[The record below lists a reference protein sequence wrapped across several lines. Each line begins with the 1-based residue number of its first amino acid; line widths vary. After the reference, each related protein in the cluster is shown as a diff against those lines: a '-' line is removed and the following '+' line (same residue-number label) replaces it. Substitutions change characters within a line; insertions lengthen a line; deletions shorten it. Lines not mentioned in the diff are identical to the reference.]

1 MDINYEHFTSIDSF
15 FEFSYSSNLS
25 ASHVKSAVILFERV
39 DFFLIL
45 I

>member
-1 MDINYEHFTSIDSF
+1 MDIKYEHFVSIDSF

-25 ASHVKSAVILFERV
+25 PFYVESAVILFERV
-39 DFFLIL
+39 DFFLIF

>member
-1 MDINYEHFTSIDSF
+1 MDIKYEHFINIDSF

-25 ASHVKSAVILFERV
+25 PSYVQSVVILYERV
-39 DFFLIL
+39 DFFLIF